1 MVDLSKLSPPALKAA
16 IKGGTKGWGRSAS
29 DAGYRYVEPLEAKYR
44 RRKCHCGCD
53 GRASHRGMVNGVA
66 LVEGCE
72 LSIARWQRDPRSFRR
87 PKVFQIGDAVTVN
100 ASGTPRPAVVIGRD
114 EMDGKP
120 TLYRVEFPHG
130 GNCLVPVEWMQRAK
144 AVPGVGGGGSVVTLR
159 RVEEEV

>member
-16 IKGGTKGWGRSAS
+16 IKGGTTDWGSSAS
-29 DAGYRYVEPLEAKYR
+29 EDGCRYVEPLEPKYR

-53 GRASHRGMVNGVA
+53 GRATHRGMVNGVD
-66 LVEGCE
+66 LVCGCE

-87 PKVFQIGDAVTVN
+87 PKVFQIGDPVTVN

-114 EMDGKP
+114 EMAGKP

-130 GNCLVPVEWMQRAK
+130 GNCLVPVEWMERAK
-144 AVPGVGGGGSVVTLR
+144 AAPAAGVGGNVVVLR
-159 RVEEEV
+159 RVVGEV